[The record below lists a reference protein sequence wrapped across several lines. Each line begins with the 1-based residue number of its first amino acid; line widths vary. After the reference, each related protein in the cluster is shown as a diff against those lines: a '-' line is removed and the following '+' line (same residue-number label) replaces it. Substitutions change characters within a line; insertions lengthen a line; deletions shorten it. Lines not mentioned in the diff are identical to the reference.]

1 MNRTGELSLVSKC
14 EKKKKTIMQLD
25 AGMDA
30 LQCSWEKSQLFIW
43 ELFTDYVNHLQNIFI
58 QIHDTRVAEE
68 QVEILQSLR

>member
-1 MNRTGELSLVSKC
+1 
-14 EKKKKTIMQLD
+14 MQLD

-43 ELFTDYVNHLQNIFI
+43 GLFTDYVNHLQNIFI